1 MLTVIKSEKRV
12 QIWVFK
18 TNIRFKKDLLLIAP
32 LLNRTSAILN
42 WNVDRGDVD
51 KVLRV
56 ESLHLQAQQ
65 IIDLVQQAGYHC
77 EELPD

>member
-1 MLTVIKSEKRV
+1 MLTIIESEKRV

-18 TNIRFKKDLLLIAP
+18 TNIRFKKDLLLVAP
-32 LLNRTSAILN
+32 LLNRTSAILS

>member
-1 MLTVIKSEKRV
+1 MLTIIKSEKRV
-12 QIWVFK
+12 QVWVFK

-32 LLNRTSAILN
+32 LLDRTPGILN
-42 WNVDRGDVD
+42 WNVDRGDID
-51 KVLRV
+51 KVLRI
-56 ESLHLQAQQ
+56 ESLHLQAQH